1 MRIISDFHDYYD
13 AVQAAGQ
20 DQTLI
25 YFRKPEE
32 EKVSDYSLPV
42 IEWSLWASDSKRIQV
57 QEHIIGFCGKV
68 YPAILLTQ
76 VTSKKSAL
84 CYNLLEVDSFI
95 ESNCRKKEVQEYR
108 AKTKRP
114 WRYSWQS
121 HLRREVYESYFAKC
135 AAKKDAFAEMFVEKR
150 CPVWIGAV
158 LERSWRRCIGKITY
172 NGSLKELEF
181 FRLFDTFTAFQ
192 EIAMFL
198 GGLAVPLKQ
207 IPKVPDKIMVGIKGF
222 DEWSFRK
229 PPREK

>member
-13 AVQAAGQ
+13 VVQAAGQ
-20 DQTLI
+20 DQSLI

-32 EKVSDYSLPV
+32 EEVSNYSLPV
-42 IEWSLWASDSKRIQV
+42 IEWSVWASDRKRIQI
-57 QEHIIGFCGKV
+57 QEHSIGFCGKV

-76 VTSKKSAL
+76 VTSNKSAL
-84 CYNLLEVDSFI
+84 CYNLLEVDAFI
-95 ESNCRKKEVQEYR
+95 ESNYRKREVQEYR

-121 HLRREVYESYFAKC
+121 NLRREVYESFFTQC
-135 AAKKDAFAEMFVEKR
+135 AAKKDAFAEMFVEKQ
-150 CPVWIGAV
+150 CPVWIGTV
-158 LERSWRRCIGKITY
+158 LERAWRRCTGKITY

-181 FRLFDTFTAFQ
+181 FRLCDTYTAFQ

-207 IPKVPDKIMVGIKGF
+207 IPEVPDKIVVGIKGF

-229 PPREK
+229 QPRER